1 MKSQLSAKNLRTAIF
16 IGLCVNL
23 FLMVSKLSIG
33 WLGSSNALIGDGLN
47 STTDL
52 IISVMILLGLKI
64 SKKRPDQNHHYGHEK
79 YEGVIY
85 FTLGLIFLAS
95 AIVLIVSS
103 IESIVGLIWLDRL
116 KPSPSPLTV
125 YVTTGALLIK
135 VGLYVFMTWLARCS
149 EHKMIKADARNH
161 LIDIFATLVT
171 LFGVLLARLNAVI
184 FDDIAALVISGFII
198 HLSVII
204 IRESLGYL
212 TDQAPEKYYVDEV
225 QEFIEAIEGVEGI
238 DDLKIRKH
246 MTHWYV
252 DVEIAVDHML
262 SLEYAHSVAET
273 VHHTV
278 ETAFPDVIHC
288 MVHVNPKKREKKS
301 PSLE

>member
-1 MKSQLSAKNLRTAIF
+1 MKTKLSAQNLRSALF
-16 IGLCVNL
+16 IGLWVNL
-23 FLMVSKLSIG
+23 FLMVSKLSFG
-33 WLGSSNALIGDGLN
+33 WLGNSNALIGDGLN

-64 SKKRPDQNHHYGHEK
+64 SKRKPDQKHPYGYEK
-79 YEGVIY
+79 YEGVVY
-85 FTLGLIFLAS
+85 FTLGIIFLAS
-95 AIVLIVSS
+95 ALVLIVTS
-103 IESIVGLIWLDRL
+103 IDSMIGLIWLDRI
-116 KPSPSPLTV
+116 KPEPNAITV
-125 YVTTGALLIK
+125 SVTSGALGVKI
-135 VGLYVFMTWLARCS
+135 GLYLFMSWLARRS
-149 EHKMIKADARNH
+149 EHRMIRADANNH

-171 LFGVLLARLNAVI
+171 LFGILFARFNAVI

-212 TDQAPEKYYVDEV
+212 TDQAPEGKYVKEV
-225 QEFIEAIEGVEGI
+225 HRFIEAIEGVEAI

-252 DVEIAVDHML
+252 DVEIAVDHTL
-262 SLEYAHSVAET
+262 SLEYAHEVAET

-288 MVHVNPKKREKKS
+288 MVHVNPKKMREKK
-301 PSLE
+301 PLT